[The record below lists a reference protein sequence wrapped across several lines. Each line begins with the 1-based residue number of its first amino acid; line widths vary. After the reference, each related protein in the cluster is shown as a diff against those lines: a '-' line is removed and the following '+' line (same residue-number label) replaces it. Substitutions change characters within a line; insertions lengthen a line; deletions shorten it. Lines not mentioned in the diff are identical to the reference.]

1 MCPDTSIFLWDHTWN
16 PPIFRTI
23 GTGNTMQK
31 IGSQTTKT
39 NETPAKNWDMPFDVV
54 VMKRKIL
61 FVKLPPHPSVLYRSA
76 ACPFFLMGQ
85 RQRCKNFQLFTLRRE
100 AEYIK
105 DQLCTNI
112 FHRGQGAK
120 IIWWSITHQPD
131 LASLLPSKS
140 TMCGTFPK
148 IISWTK
154 RVHFRPKL

>member
-1 MCPDTSIFLWDHTWN
+1 MTQLLTTSNQEMLVHL
-16 PPIFRTI
+16 
-23 GTGNTMQK
+23 
-31 IGSQTTKT
+31 
-39 NETPAKNWDMPFDVV
+39 
-54 VMKRKIL
+54 KIL
-61 FVKLPPHPSVLYRSA
+61 FVKWPSHPSVLYRSA

-105 DQLCTNI
+105 DQLCINI

-148 IISWTK
+148 KISWTK
-154 RVHFRPKL
+154 RVHFRPKLKNSVKSEMRLSFFAEDFCNPLPPPWHGSRRQKRGRQPSN